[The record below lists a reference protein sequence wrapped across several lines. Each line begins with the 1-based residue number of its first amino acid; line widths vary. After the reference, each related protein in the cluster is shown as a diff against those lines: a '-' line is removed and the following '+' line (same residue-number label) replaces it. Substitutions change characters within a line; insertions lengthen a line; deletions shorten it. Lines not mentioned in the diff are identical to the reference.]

1 MGVPASQGGSATLL
15 HDSGLLLAAR
25 AAQTLFG
32 AVTFVVLTRR
42 LGPAGFG
49 EVVTASGFVSVV
61 GGVVGTALSDAAVTA
76 GGDLPR
82 FGRVTAAVALVSGV
96 AVGLAWAASGGD
108 GDGLVAALGGALFVS
123 ASAATAGRTALARV
137 GGDAWQMALLQAG
150 GALATLAV
158 VGSLASAG
166 VSRWGPYVLAYAA
179 QPAALLLLRRSPR
192 GAAGPPTATTL
203 RDLVRTAGPFLLS
216 QAIWPLLGL
225 TNIVVLRALSGP
237 ATVGRYGAM
246 VRILDLVGLVGPLL
260 GTFALPAFA
269 RLQRTPARRSE
280 ISRLNLTIAVAATLP
295 VVAGMHLA
303 WVGWRL
309 AYPDLRF
316 PVTAFAVLAA
326 AYGLNSACG
335 LPDRVL
341 QSGGAAPVV
350 ARAASAALA
359 AVAVLSPLLVWRASL
374 VGAGVALLLAVGGVN
389 VAMLV
394 AARPTRAALAGHAV
408 IAAVV
413 AGGACAVA
421 SGWATD
427 SAVKSGLLVVA
438 SVVPLVVGV
447 VSVDRW
453 HRRAWASP

>member
-1 MGVPASQGGSATLL
+1 MRVPASQGESSTLL
-15 HDSGLLLAAR
+15 RNSGLLLAAR

-61 GGVVGTALSDAAVTA
+61 GGVVGTALSDAAVNA

-82 FGRVTAAVALVSGV
+82 FGRVAAVVALVSGV
-96 AVGLAWAASGGD
+96 AVGLAWAASGGNPD
-108 GDGLVAALGGALFVS
+108 GVVAALGGALFVS
-123 ASAATAGRTALARV
+123 ASAAAARRTALARLA
-137 GGDAWQMALLQAG
+137 GDARQLALLQAA

-166 VSRWGPYVLAYAA
+166 VRRWGPYVLAYAV
-179 QPAALLLLRRSPR
+179 QPAMLLLLRRSAR
-192 GAAGPPTATTL
+192 GAAGRSAASPL
-203 RDLVRTAGPFLLS
+203 RDLVRTAGPFLFS
-216 QAIWPLLGL
+216 QAVWPLLGL

-237 ATVGRYGAM
+237 AAVGRYGAM
-246 VRILDLVGLVGPLL
+246 VRILDLVGVVGPLL
-260 GTFALPAFA
+260 GTFALPAFT
-269 RLQRTPARRSE
+269 RLQRTAGGGPE
-280 ISRLNLTIAVAATLP
+280 ISRLNLTIAGAATLP

-309 AYPDLRF
+309 AFPDLQF
-316 PVTAFAVLAA
+316 PVMAFAVLAA
-326 AYGLNSACG
+326 AYGLSSACG

-359 AVAVLSPLLVWRASL
+359 AVVFLSPLLVGWNSL
-374 VGAGVALLLAVGGVN
+374 VGAGVALLLAAGGVN
-389 VAMLV
+389 VVMLV
-394 AARPTRAALAGHAV
+394 AARPTRSALAGHMV
-408 IAAVV
+408 ITAVV
-413 AGGACAVA
+413 AGAACAVA
-421 SGWATD
+421 SGWATH
-427 SAVKSGLLVVA
+427 SVLKSGLLVVA

-447 VSVDRW
+447 VSVDRR